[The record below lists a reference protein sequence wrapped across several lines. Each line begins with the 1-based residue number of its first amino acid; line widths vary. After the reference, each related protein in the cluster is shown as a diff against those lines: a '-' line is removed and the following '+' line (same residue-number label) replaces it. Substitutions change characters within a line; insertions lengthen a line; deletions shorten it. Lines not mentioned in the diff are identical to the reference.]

1 MPDSRKEA
9 YEYFRKT
16 PGFDRCFQQ
25 LRKKWN
31 SYGRGAGIVKLENAS
46 EKERRALE
54 GFFGKSFAGK
64 KGDILSFS
72 VQSFEAALK
81 ETAYGDL
88 NLQQLLELYFGE
100 PMQTNAARKAER
112 EEKIRLF
119 FEECRQFFLHRE
131 SETSETS
138 VTSETA
144 GTAADWI
151 EAVFQ
156 EKKYGYQLILKEWN
170 RNPKNAE
177 RLVRIVGKALDMVVP
192 GEVPT
197 GEEASGEEPPGGEE
211 APSGE
216 ETPGAAAS
224 AGGGVMLAVLA
235 ARVSGDPHCFDRGT
249 AAGQLL
255 VCGLCRDAGEEMP
268 SNAEELSAL
277 YLRYGIQMDEISS
290 MVAVSGL
297 HLEQNGKLHPGVE
310 GFLQVWE
317 PFLLMQKNLDGV
329 TRAYGT
335 GNYVFVVENEMVF
348 SHLCEQ
354 CRQLP
359 DNCRPALICTMGQ
372 PRKAAWQM
380 LDLLAAENPKIF
392 YAGDLDPEGM
402 DIADRMWKRYPEQVI
417 LWRMSPKDYE
427 KSRSEEDISDRR
439 LSMLNRL
446 QNPLLRSTAELI
458 QKEKKA
464 GYQEALLDEMLHD
477 IRDCMCR

>member
-1 MPDSRKEA
+1 MPDRRKEV

-31 SYGRGAGIVKLENAS
+31 SYGRAAGIVKLEHAS

-64 KGDILSFS
+64 SGDMLSFS

-112 EEKIRLF
+112 EEQIRLF
-119 FEECRQFFLHRE
+119 FEECRQFFMHRE
-131 SETSETS
+131 SETSKTS

-144 GTAADWI
+144 GMAADWI

-156 EKKYGYQLILKEWN
+156 EKKYGYQLIMKEWN

-177 RLVRIVGKALDMVVP
+177 RLVRIVGKALDAVVP
-192 GEVPT
+192 GD
-197 GEEASGEEPPGGEE
+197 
-211 APSGE
+211 
-216 ETPGAAAS
+216 AAS
-224 AGGGVMLAVLA
+224 AGGSVMLAVLA

-249 AAGQLL
+249 AAGQVL
-255 VCGLCRDAGEEMP
+255 VCGLCRDSGMEIP
-268 SNAEELSAL
+268 SNAEELSGL
-277 YLRYGIQMDEISS
+277 YMRYGIQMDEISS
-290 MVAVSGL
+290 MVAVFGL
-297 HLEQNGKLHPGVE
+297 YMERNGTLHPGPE
-310 GFLQVWE
+310 GFLQAKE

-329 TRAYGT
+329 TRAYGA

-359 DNCRPALICTMGQ
+359 DSCQPALICTMGQ
-372 PRKAAWQM
+372 PRKAAWQL

-402 DIADRMWKRYPEQVI
+402 DIADRMWKRYPEQVH
-417 LWRMSPKDYE
+417 LWRMDPEDYE

-446 QNPLLRSTAELI
+446 QNPLLRSTAVRI

-464 GYQEALLDEMLHD
+464 GYQEALLDEMLAD
-477 IRDCMCR
+477 IRKRICLG

>member
-88 NLQQLLELYFGE
+88 NLQQLLELYFDE

-112 EEKIRLF
+112 EEQIRLF
-119 FEECRQFFLHRE
+119 FEECRQFFLRRG
-131 SETSETS
+131 SE
-138 VTSETA
+138 TSETA

-177 RLVRIVGKALDMVVP
+177 RLVRMVGKALDMVVP
-192 GEVPT
+192 V
-197 GEEASGEEPPGGEE
+197 GEEAAGEGVPGGEE
-211 APSGE
+211 APGGE
-216 ETPGAAAS
+216 ETLGHAAS

-255 VCGLCRDAGEEMP
+255 ICGLCRDAGEEIP

-297 HLEQNGKLHPGVE
+297 HLEQNGKLHPGIE

-348 SHLCEQ
+348 SHLCGQ

-359 DNCRPALICTMGQ
+359 DNCRSALICTMGQ
-372 PRKAAWQM
+372 PRKAAWQL

-402 DIADRMWKRYPEQVI
+402 DIADRIWKRYPEQVV
-417 LWRMSPKDYE
+417 LWRMSPDDYK
-427 KSRSEEDISDRR
+427 KSKSEEEVSDRR

-446 QNPLLRSTAELI
+446 QNPQLRSTAVLI

-464 GYQEALLDEMLHD
+464 GYQEALLDEMLAD

>member
-31 SYGRGAGIVKLENAS
+31 SYGRTAGIVKLENAS

-54 GFFGKSFAGK
+54 GFFGKSFAGQT
-64 KGDILSFS
+64 GDLLSFS

-112 EEKIRLF
+112 EEQIRLF
-119 FEECRQFFLHRE
+119 FEECRQFFMHRE
-131 SETSETS
+131 SETSKTS
-138 VTSETA
+138 

-177 RLVRIVGKALDMVVP
+177 RMVRIVGMALDAVVP
-192 GEVPT
+192 ED
-197 GEEASGEEPPGGEE
+197 
-211 APSGE
+211 
-216 ETPGAAAS
+216 AAS

-277 YLRYGIQMDEISS
+277 YLRYRIQMDEISS

-310 GFLQVWE
+310 GFLQARE
-317 PFLLMQKNLDGV
+317 PFLLMQKNLNGV

-359 DNCRPALICTMGQ
+359 DNSCPALICTMGQ
-372 PRKAAWQM
+372 PRKAAWQL

-402 DIADRMWKRYPEQVI
+402 DIADRIWKRYPDQVV
-417 LWRMSPKDYE
+417 LWRMSPEDYK
-427 KSRSEEDISDRR
+427 KSKSEEDISDRR
-439 LSMLNRL
+439 LSILNRL

-464 GYQEALLDEMLHD
+464 GYQEALLDEMIAD
-477 IRDCMCR
+477 IRDCM